1 MKRFG
6 KTLLIVLGLG
16 VGVVGYGSSTAH
28 AQASVASSQ
37 MLRVDVA
44 GGFTVI
50 RANEGPAVCGCF
62 YMNGG
67 SGELAVT
74 NSHNISF
81 VTNVGYTSQTNIGN
95 IDRNLALLTV
105 LEGGRYTLERGRLS
119 TFGQGM
125 VGLGK
130 TTSNYKIDQSSA
142 RLALAVGGGLDLRL
156 SNRFSIRPA
165 EVEYLF
171 TTIPNGQNN
180 FQNQLRMTAGVVFHV
195 NGSRR

>member
-1 MKRFG
+1 MKSFAR
-6 KTLLIVLGLG
+6 TLLIVLGLG
-16 VGVVGYGSSTAH
+16 AGVSGYGSSTAH
-28 AQASVASSQ
+28 AQAGVTASQ
-37 MLRVDVA
+37 LRVDVA

-50 RANEGPAVCGCF
+50 HANEGPGVCGCF

-67 SGELAVT
+67 SGEVAVT

-105 LEGGRYTLERGRLS
+105 LEGGRYTLDHGGRFNP
-119 TFGQGM
+119 FGQAM
-125 VGLGK
+125 VGIAK
-130 TTSNYKIDQSSA
+130 TSTNYKIDESAA
-142 RLALAVGGGLDLRL
+142 RLALAVGGGLDIRL

-171 TTIPNGQNN
+171 TTIPNAQNN
-180 FQNQLRMTAGVVFHV
+180 FQNQLRMTAGIVFHV

>member
-1 MKRFG
+1 MKLFG
-6 KTLLIVLGLG
+6 RTLLIALSIG
-16 VGVVGYGSSTAH
+16 VGLVGYGSSSAH
-28 AQASVASSQ
+28 AQASIAASQ
-37 MLRVDVA
+37 LRVDVA

-50 RANEGPAVCGCF
+50 RANEGPNVCGCF

-67 SGELAVT
+67 SGELAIT

-105 LEGGRYTLERGRLS
+105 LEGGRYTLGSGRVS
-119 TFGQGM
+119 AFGQGS
-125 VGLGK
+125 VGFAK
-130 TTSNYKIDQSSA
+130 TSTNYKIDQSAA
-142 RLALAVGGGLDLRL
+142 RVALAVGGGVDLRV
-156 SNRFSIRPA
+156 SNHFSIRPA
-165 EVEYLF
+165 EAEYLF

>member
-16 VGVVGYGSSTAH
+16 VGVVAYGSSTAH
-28 AQASVASSQ
+28 AQAGVASSQ
-37 MLRVDVA
+37 LRVDVA

-67 SGELAVT
+67 SGELAIT

-105 LEGGRYTLERGRLS
+105 LEGGRYTLDHGGRFAP
-119 TFGQGM
+119 FGQGM
-125 VGLGK
+125 VGIAK
-130 TTSNYKIDQSSA
+130 TSSNYKIDQSDA
-142 RLALAVGGGLDLRL
+142 RLALAVGGGLDVRL

-171 TTIPNGQNN
+171 STIPNGQNN
-180 FQNQLRMTAGVVFHV
+180 FQNQLRMTAGIVFHV